1 MRTSLLLSAAVLVV
15 SAALN
20 SAQEP
25 DDTRQI
31 VAEEFVK
38 ARPGKKAARP
48 APRYTVKK
56 PATPDKAAD
65 SKGVLAELGVT
76 VWRLRPAAAS
86 DQDSRLLVQDDGGAT
101 GWVPERVDAGQRLAI
116 GDRVRLSFETPVSG
130 YLYVLDRE
138 EYSDGTHSD
147 AYLIF
152 PTERP
157 VGARNEVKG
166 GRLIEIPARDDRP
179 NYFTVRQSRADQVAE
194 VLTAIVSS
202 QPVPEL
208 PLAAGPTRLPAGL
221 LDRWSAEWGGPV
233 EELVRSGEGGRGWSA
248 SEDQAGAEPS
258 RLLTQDDPPP
268 QTIYRTRARPGRP
281 LLVHIRLPYGTNAP
295 RP

>member
-1 MRTSLLLSAAVLVV
+1 MMRTPLLV
-15 SAALN
+15 SAALLTIAAGLN
-20 SAQEP
+20 SAQAP

-31 VAEEFVK
+31 VAEKFVE

-56 PATPDKAAD
+56 PAAPDKANA
-65 SKGVLAELGVT
+65 KGAVAELGVT

-86 DQDSRLLVQDDGGAT
+86 DEGSRLLVQDDGGAT
-101 GWVPERVDAGQRLAI
+101 EWVPERVDAGQKLAI

-157 VGARNEVKG
+157 VGAGNAVKG

-202 QPVPEL
+202 QPIPEL

-221 LDRWSAEWGGPV
+221 LDRWSADWGGPA
-233 EELVRSGEGGRGWSA
+233 EELVRSGDAERDWSV
-248 SEDQAGAEPS
+248 SEAQAGAEPT

-268 QTIYRTRARPGRP
+268 QTIYRVRTRPGRP